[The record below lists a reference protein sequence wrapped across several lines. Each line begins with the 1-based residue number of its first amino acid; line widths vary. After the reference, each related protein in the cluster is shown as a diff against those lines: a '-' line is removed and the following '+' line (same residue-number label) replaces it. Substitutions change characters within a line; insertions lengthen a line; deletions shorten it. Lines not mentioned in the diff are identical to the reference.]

1 MGPCSS
7 PRNYAAILTGSYG
20 QPYEFVERPFPVMG
34 LREAIVR
41 LDFSGVCHGDVY
53 SRDGGGPAS
62 AEPIRPL
69 VGGHEGIGVIVYL
82 GEGTKASNF
91 SIGDVVG
98 IAWRSRVCEVCEP
111 CRQVSS
117 LLFSYF
123 LFHSIATSCNKT
135 LD

>member
-1 MGPCSS
+1 MGAYSS
-7 PRNYAAILTGSYG
+7 PRNYAAILKGSYG
-20 QPYEFVERPFPVMG
+20 QPYEFVERPFPIPG
-34 LREAIVR
+34 SHEAIVR

-69 VGGHEGIGVIVYL
+69 VGGHEGIGVIVSL
-82 GEGTKASNF
+82 GEETKSSYF
-91 SIGDVVG
+91 SVGDVVG

-123 LFHSIATSCNKT
+123 PFLF
-135 LD
+135 L